1 LIQTAQGSR
10 VVTAVV
16 TAGIL
21 AGTPVAAAINPAALV
36 LMVAAGCFLF
46 SFVTDPY
53 FWIISRTTGEDLS
66 GMIRYCTLPQALCG
80 IALCLAAL
88 GVEFIAPGV

>member
-1 LIQTAQGSR
+1 ML
-10 VVTAVV
+10 
-16 TAGIL
+16 
-21 AGTPVAAAINPAALV
+21 PAIPPAALV

-46 SFVTDPY
+46 PFVTDPC
-53 FWIISRTTGEDLS
+53 FRLISSATGEDLS